1 MDNNRGQGEQP
12 DDPNEFPAVPVPW
25 SLVTGQYYASVTTG
39 TNELIAHLNDRY
51 AGDGPTGGGSC
62 SNETLVMGG
71 YSQGAHAIGDA
82 LERTGYGSLSQ
93 AARDHIGYVAL
104 YGDPTSNRLSSPC
117 PLSMRAN
124 APCGQG
130 NNAGALYGRGVVFP
144 VAWAGSWCD
153 QFDGVCNRASQFGYN
168 GTLEGNHTSA
178 YRDWWIW
185 QSAAEIAHAARIKRC
200 SFNPCTSNQVY
211 ITSTA
216 AINGKTTIGFGNW
229 TEQVGPGNANK
240 IAAGGSN
247 QLFIRGDAAVFG
259 RSGIGTTWI
268 QQVGPG
274 NANAIA
280 VSSTGVVM
288 FIRGDAAIF
297 AKQGVGSTVWTE
309 EVGPGNAAAI
319 AVGGNTQM
327 FIRGDGAIFAKD
339 TIGANGWTQEVGP
352 GNATKIAVSS
362 TGVQM
367 FIRGDGA
374 VFAKRGIGN
383 GGWVQEVGPGNAT
396 AIAVGG
402 ETQMFI
408 RGDGAVF
415 AKNWIGDGGWVQQTS
430 PGNAQAIAVCDD
442 GTQMF
447 LRGDGMVFAKRGIA
461 ANWTEE
467 TSAGSANAIACG

>member
-1 MDNNRGQGEQP
+1 MATLASTSLLVVGSASPAHADPGCQSNGVYVLWARGSGQGLWGQQNQEPAEAKAFHDHVFYALSAVGVGHEWAELGNLDNSKGPGESP
-12 DDPNEFPAVPVPW
+12 DDANEYPAVAAVWAVAMPPV
-25 SLVTGQYYASVTTG
+25 YADSVTTG

-104 YGDPTSNRLSSPC
+104 YGDPKSNRLSSPC
-117 PLSMRAN
+117 PLSVRAN

-130 NNAGALYGRGVVFP
+130 DNAGALYGRGVVFP

-185 QSAAEIAHAARIKRC
+185 QSAAEIAQAARVKRC
-200 SFNPCTSNQVY
+200 SFNLCTSNQVF
-211 ITSTA
+211 IGGDS
-216 AINGKTTIGFGNW
+216 AIY
-229 TEQVGPGNANK
+229 
-240 IAAGGSN
+240 
-247 QLFIRGDAAVFG
+247 
-259 RSGIGTTWI
+259 
-268 QQVGPG
+268 
-274 NANAIA
+274 
-280 VSSTGVVM
+280 
-288 FIRGDAAIF
+288 
-297 AKQGVGSTVWTE
+297 AKQGIGGNWTE

-327 FIRGDGAIFAKD
+327 FIRGDAAIFAKD
-339 TIGANGWTQEVGP
+339 TIGANGWTEEVGP

-415 AKNWIGDGGWVQQTS
+415 AKNWIGDGGWAQQTS

-447 LRGDGMVFAKRGIA
+447 LRGDSMVFAKRGITA
-461 ANWTEE
+461 DWTQE